1 MFLQYK
7 NEIKNTRVFAIWK
20 SFFLLDTYNEKNA
33 SERRRFFVSFACL
46 FLLKSNVTKYTFHRF
61 QQHFKLNEKCR
72 KSDDSIDR
80 LLDIFQSRFQEV
92 SDRSQI
98 KDFND

>member
-1 MFLQYK
+1 M
-7 NEIKNTRVFAIWK
+7 
-20 SFFLLDTYNEKNA
+20 
-33 SERRRFFVSFACL
+33 SFACL
-46 FLLKSNVTKYTFHRF
+46 FLLKSNVTKYTIHSF
-61 QQHFKLNEKCR
+61 QQQFKLNEKCR

>member
-1 MFLQYK
+1 M
-7 NEIKNTRVFAIWK
+7 
-20 SFFLLDTYNEKNA
+20 
-33 SERRRFFVSFACL
+33 SFACL

-92 SDRSQI
+92 PECHEDCFENIQFFTKWTGKNEILTSRDGKIYTASDVKQHSYLT
-98 KDFND
+98 